1 MRTKTKEKALSL
13 KNKERAWQ
21 KLANS
26 RKDKGD
32 SVAGVTTRP
41 MVSGQAEGLFTAQNT
56 NSYLV
61 YRLQLTCL
69 FSHTY
74 IHLKYA
80 TPIPNKRI
88 QLQVLN
94 LPKLSGFSGSQRAK
108 PELS

>member
-1 MRTKTKEKALSL
+1 MRTKTEEKALSL
-13 KNKERAWQ
+13 KNKERVWQ

-26 RKDKGD
+26 RKDKAD
-32 SVAGVTTRP
+32 CVAGVTTWHTVP
-41 MVSGQAEGLFTAQNT
+41 GQAEGLFTVQST

-61 YRLQLTCL
+61 YRLRLTCL
-69 FSHTY
+69 FSNMY

-80 TPIPNKRI
+80 TPIPNERI

-94 LPKLSGFSGSQRAK
+94 LPQLSDFSGSQRAK